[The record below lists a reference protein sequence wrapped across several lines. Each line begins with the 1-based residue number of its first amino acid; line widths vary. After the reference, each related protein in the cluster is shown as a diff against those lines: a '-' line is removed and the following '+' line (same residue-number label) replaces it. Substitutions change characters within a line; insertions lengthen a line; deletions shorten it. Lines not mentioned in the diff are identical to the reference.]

1 MKRTIFFKEIKEL
14 LRSKTTVFYFIILST
29 LLAYSFYTA
38 VDLYSKASLTAIKN
52 PIYAT
57 GFEPVQGV
65 FKPSLGAIFIMF
77 SMLSPFVFTLPI
89 SKEKRGKT
97 IYLLLQLKNTPLN
110 IFLAKYFS
118 GVFIVFLSLFF
129 VVPEVFFW
137 KLFGGHIPSV
147 ELALILLGYFL
158 FGLTIL
164 SFSYLSSSIFE
175 SKTTSVMVAFAFSI
189 SSWFID
195 FGKEMYIHPVFE
207 KLSQWTLTSRL
218 DEFEKGILSTGAVSY
233 FILLSF
239 SFTFVAYI
247 FFSPDL
253 RGKIKKAF
261 LIIVLFAIVLPLLLP
276 DFLFDLSES
285 GKNSFSRE
293 KVEFLKSIPELKI
306 KVFLEPTDSRYRDYE
321 NDFLRKLKVSGK
333 KFTLEFGK
341 GKELEKRYG
350 EFLYSISDKSEVTY
364 STNEYEIFKV
374 FEKLSGKK
382 LKKEKKEKTFKGYP
396 LVVKVKWFSYYV
408 FVNFILL
415 ILILL
420 PPQLLRER
428 KIKLE
433 VKDEE

>member
-1 MKRTIFFKEIKEL
+1 MRKTIFLKELKEL
-14 LRSKTTVFYFIILST
+14 LRSKTTIFYFVILSA
-29 LLAYSFYTA
+29 LLSYSFYTA

-65 FKPSLGAIFIMF
+65 FKPSLGAVFIMF
-77 SMLSPFVFTLPI
+77 SMLSPFVFTIPI
-89 SKEKRGKT
+89 GKEKRGKT
-97 IYLLLQLKNTPLN
+97 IYLLLQLKNTPLS
-110 IFLAKYFS
+110 IFLSKYFS
-118 GVFIVFLSLFF
+118 GVFIVLLSLFF
-129 VVPEVFFW
+129 VVPEIFFW
-137 KLFGGHIPSV
+137 KILGGHIPSI
-147 ELALILLGYFL
+147 ELGLILIGYFL

-175 SKTTSVMVAFAFSI
+175 SKTTAVMVAFAFSI

-218 DEFEKGILSTGAVSY
+218 DEFEKGILSMGAVFY

-239 SFTFVAYI
+239 AFTFVAYI
-247 FFSPDL
+247 FFSPDSKD
-253 RGKIKKAF
+253 KIRKAI
-261 LIIVLFAIVLPLLLP
+261 LILIFFAIVLPLLVP

-285 GKNSFSRE
+285 RKNSFSRE

-350 EFLYSISDKSEVTY
+350 EFLYSISGKSEVTY

-374 FEKLSGKK
+374 LEKLSGKK
-382 LKKEKKEKTFKGYP
+382 LKKGKEEKTFKGYP
-396 LVVKVKWFSYYV
+396 LVVKKKWFSYYV
-408 FVNFILL
+408 FLNFILL
-415 ILILL
+415 ILILV
-420 PPQLLRER
+420 PPQLVRER

-433 VKDEE
+433 VKNEE